1 MWNLHY
7 GKEVVMLESYFKDR
21 HGLQQSDE
29 VKREIVVSAVLE
41 IVKAG
46 GKCSDARSYLSAKK

>member
-1 MWNLHY
+1 
-7 GKEVVMLESYFKDR
+7 MLESYFKDR